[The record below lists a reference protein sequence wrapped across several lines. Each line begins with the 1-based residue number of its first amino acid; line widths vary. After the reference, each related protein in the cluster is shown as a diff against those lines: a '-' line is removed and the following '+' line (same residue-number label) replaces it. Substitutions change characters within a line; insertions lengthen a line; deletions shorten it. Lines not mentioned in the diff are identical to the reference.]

1 MEERFQEKIR
11 EASGYSI
18 EYMNGKK
25 DWTWVR
31 NSFNEACEICHT
43 NVPTIGAT
51 DSYIERRKLVAQ
63 KLVIYSIH
71 ALQGWQLDK
80 LQEELYKEAENLE

>member
-43 NVPTIGAT
+43 NVSTICA
-51 DSYIERRKLVAQ
+51 IERRKLVAQ